1 MEITISSQMALVV
14 VLVLVLVDNVVLV
27 MVVQVSMQF
36 YGGYTK
42 DDSYLLLQRHYQSQ
56 W

>member
-14 VLVLVLVDNVVLV
+14 VDNVVLV
-27 MVVQVSMQF
+27 VVVVSMQF

-42 DDSYLLLQRHYQSQ
+42 DDSYHLLQRHYQSQ